1 MSRCERVLTTPS
13 GQRPTT
19 LSSLQ
24 QYGGSDSDS
33 DSDMDVDVERLAEKR
48 RSSDRVAPESKR
60 HREAL
65 PLPTAVQEMFSDQG
79 ESHQDNP
86 DEHQGRVRSFA
97 HVRGNWATYV
107 FIPFEATPVFESL
120 VQTCLVICERL
131 VKMTAQEEFHISL
144 TRTVVLKHHWIQEFV
159 QSVRQAMESYGR

>member
-1 MSRCERVLTTPS
+1 MSRCVQIAACSGRRPAVLS
-13 GQRPTT
+13 A
-19 LSSLQ
+19 LQ
-24 QYGGSDSDS
+24 QYGDSDSDS
-33 DSDMDVDVERLAEKR
+33 DSDMQVDVERLAEKR
-48 RSSDRVAPESKR
+48 RISDRVAPESKR

-65 PLPTAVQEMFSDQG
+65 PLPSAVQEMFSDKD
-79 ESHQDNP
+79 ETHQDKP

-107 FIPFEATPVFESL
+107 FIPFAATPVFDSL

-159 QSVRQAMESYGR
+159 QSVRQAMESHRR